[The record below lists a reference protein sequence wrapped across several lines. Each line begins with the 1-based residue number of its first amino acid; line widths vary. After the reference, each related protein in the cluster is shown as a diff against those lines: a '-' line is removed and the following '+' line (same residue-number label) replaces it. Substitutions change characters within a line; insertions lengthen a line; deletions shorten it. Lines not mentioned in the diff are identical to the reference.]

1 MAQLSNR
8 IFGGAG
14 KAKDLTVQESI
25 SEEDEQ
31 LNAALTIEKYQR
43 GKTARKQAQL
53 AKEAAQKPRSRSTV
67 GFEEQS
73 DAPSRTTA
81 TAAARPPRRS
91 RNPLKR
97 VSNYIKKAMDDVLDS
112 VDEIV

>member
-53 AKEAAQKPRSRSTV
+53 AKEAAQKPRSTV